1 MVDSLQGH
9 GNWPDGLVPEP
20 EQSEAP
26 PGILYERRDGK
37 LSLSLGVAELGLCKT
52 GTIYDPVLP
61 FSLCLGKCLDSRDNK
76 VVIRR
81 EAELRLVGVGTES
94 EWSDYTS
101 GLPGVFKAT
110 LVPEMTREKD
120 HKKLGS

>member
-52 GTIYDPVLP
+52 GTIYD
-61 FSLCLGKCLDSRDNK
+61 R
-76 VVIRR
+76 
-81 EAELRLVGVGTES
+81 
-94 EWSDYTS
+94 S
-101 GLPGVFKAT
+101 GFK
-110 LVPEMTREKD
+110 L
-120 HKKLGS
+120 